1 MLQENEGDMEKLR
14 EKEFDFSAKLRQRS
28 VVENLR
34 QYITWQRA
42 VRASGKG
49 PALPAFGPLSINLD
63 LTTAC
68 NFRCPH
74 CVDSGII
81 NTGESLSLDTIRRSL
96 ETLTEQ
102 GLRSVILIG
111 GGEPTVHRDFEEV
124 VRLARSLDLQV
135 GIATNGSRLERV
147 ESAVHLLKEGDWL
160 RLSLDAGR
168 EDTFQRSHRP
178 ASRITLKKILEDA
191 RRIKQANPRLSLGY
205 SFVIVWEGIVM
216 GGHELQANVREM
228 PEATVLAG
236 DRGFDYI
243 SFKPC
248 LLRLEG
254 SGKESL
260 FDPPDPEREARVINE
275 IREILNRSESLAGE
289 RLKVL
294 KSVNLQAMM
303 EGTLHE
309 LKRQPVTCHSQFFR
323 TVLAPSGVFHC
334 PALRG
339 VPLGRIA
346 GPDGYV
352 DRKRFAGTHAELEA
366 SIRRFNAC
374 RECSVVV
381 CFYHHVNWWIER
393 FIESGRDVSE
403 IEAVEDNNFF
413 F

>member
-1 MLQENEGDMEKLR
+1 MEKLQ
-14 EKEFDFSAKLRQRS
+14 EKEHDFSAKLRQRS

-42 VRASGKG
+42 VRASEDG
-49 PALPAFGPLSINLD
+49 AVLPAFGPVSINLD
-63 LTTAC
+63 LTSAC

-81 NTGESLSLDTIRRSL
+81 NTGESLSLDTIKHSI
-96 ETLTEQ
+96 ETLAER

-111 GGEPTVHRDFEEV
+111 GGEPTVHRDFEEI
-124 VRLARSLDLQV
+124 VRFVSSLDLQA

-147 ESAVHLLKEGDWL
+147 ERVAHLLREGDWL
-160 RLSLDAGR
+160 RLSLDAAR

-191 RRIKQANPRLSLGY
+191 RRIKQANPRISLGY
-205 SFVIVWEGIVM
+205 SFVIVWGGIVM
-216 GGHELQANVREM
+216 GGQELSPNVREM
-228 PEATVLAG
+228 PEATVLA
-236 DRGFDYI
+236 REHSFDYI

-260 FDPPDPEREARVINE
+260 FDPPDPQREAGV
-275 IREILNRSESLAGE
+275 IREVREMLERSESLAGE
-289 RLKVL
+289 GIKVL

-303 EGTLHE
+303 KGTLHE

-346 GPDGYV
+346 GPEGYL
-352 DRKRFAGTHAELEA
+352 DSGRFAGTHAELDA
-366 SIRRFNAC
+366 SIRRYDAC
-374 RECSVVV
+374 RECRVVV

-393 FIESGRDVSE
+393 FIESSRDVSE
-403 IEAVEDNNFF
+403 IEVVEDNNFF
-413 F
+413 L